1 MSNQESPRFMN
12 TTEDD
17 DLDTDSIAGISD
29 QADAIDSEDLEEDN
43 SIQDQPTLLVRQKT
57 NLPES
62 P

>member
-1 MSNQESPRFMN
+1 MN